1 VYLELWK
8 GSDCDAVTAFF
19 YCSSIFYFLQRA
31 KSEIIDVY
39 VNVIASELFDGAR
52 RISYSTN
59 FRTEESMQI
68 QNNVFIITG
77 GASGLGEATARM
89 ITANGGKV
97 VIADVQVEV
106 GQKLATELNAT
117 FVKCD
122 VTQEADG
129 QAVVAAATAA
139 GTLRGLINCA
149 GVAPA
154 VKTVG
159 KDGAHPLELFQR
171 VVNINLVGTFN
182 MARLAA
188 EAMSKT
194 EATSQDERG
203 IIINTASV
211 AAYDGQIGQAAYA
224 SSKAAVVGLTLPM
237 ARDLSRNGIRV
248 MTIAPGIFET
258 PMLLG
263 MPQEVQDALGK
274 MVPFPS
280 RLGKPAEYAQL
291 AQAIIENV
299 MLNGETI
306 RLDGAIRM
314 QPK

>member
-1 VYLELWK
+1 
-8 GSDCDAVTAFF
+8 
-19 YCSSIFYFLQRA
+19 
-31 KSEIIDVY
+31 
-39 VNVIASELFDGAR
+39 
-52 RISYSTN
+52 
-59 FRTEESMQI
+59 MQI

-77 GASGLGEATARM
+77 GASGLGAASARM
-89 ITANGGKV
+89 ISAAGGKV
-97 VIADVQVEV
+97 VLADVQVEAGMALAQELQ
-106 GQKLATELNAT
+106 GQ

-122 VTQEADG
+122 VTSEVDG
-129 QAVVAAATAA
+129 AAVVAAAVAL

-154 VKTVG
+154 IKTVG
-159 KDGAHPLELFQR
+159 KDGPHPLAAFQR
-171 VVNINLVGTFN
+171 AININLVGTFN

-188 EAMSKT
+188 DAMGQTGAT
-194 EATSQDERG
+194 EQGERG

-237 ARDLSRNGIRV
+237 ARDLSRSGIRV

-263 MPQEVQDALGK
+263 MPVEVQEALGK
-274 MVPFPS
+274 MVPFPP
-280 RLGKPAEYAQL
+280 RLGKPDEYAHL
-291 AQAIIENV
+291 AKAIIENV

>member
-1 VYLELWK
+1 
-8 GSDCDAVTAFF
+8 
-19 YCSSIFYFLQRA
+19 
-31 KSEIIDVY
+31 
-39 VNVIASELFDGAR
+39 
-52 RISYSTN
+52 
-59 FRTEESMQI
+59 MQI
-68 QNNVFIITG
+68 KDNVFIITG
-77 GASGLGEATARM
+77 GASGLGAATARM
-89 ITANGGKV
+89 IAEAGGKV
-97 VIADVQVEV
+97 VLADVQVEA
-106 GQKLATELNAT
+106 GTALAAELKGR
-117 FVKCD
+117 FLKCD
-122 VTQEADG
+122 VTSEADG
-129 QAVVAAATAA
+129 LAVVAAATEM

-159 KDGAHPLELFQR
+159 KDGPHPLDVFQR
-171 VVNINLVGTFN
+171 TVNVNLVGTFN

-188 EAMSKT
+188 DAMGKT
-194 EATSQDERG
+194 EAGDSGERG

-211 AAYDGQIGQAAYA
+211 AAYDGQIGQAAYG

-237 ARDLSRNGIRV
+237 ARDLARSGIRV

-258 PMLLG
+258 PMLMG
-263 MPQEVQDALGK
+263 MPEEVRDALGK

-280 RLGKPAEYAQL
+280 RLGRPNEYAHL
-291 AQAIIENV
+291 ARTIIENT

>member
-1 VYLELWK
+1 
-8 GSDCDAVTAFF
+8 
-19 YCSSIFYFLQRA
+19 
-31 KSEIIDVY
+31 
-39 VNVIASELFDGAR
+39 
-52 RISYSTN
+52 
-59 FRTEESMQI
+59 MQI

-77 GASGLGEATARM
+77 GASGLGAATARM
-89 ITANGGKV
+89 IVANGGKV
-97 VIADVQVEV
+97 VLADVQIEA
-106 GQKLATELNAT
+106 GEKLAAELGGK

-122 VTQEADG
+122 VTSEVDG
-129 QAVVAAATAA
+129 NAVVDAAVAI
-139 GTLRGLINCA
+139 GTIRGLINCA

-154 VKTVG
+154 VKTLG
-159 KDGAHPLELFQR
+159 KEGAHPLEVFQR
-171 VVNINLVGTFN
+171 VVSINLVGTFN

-188 EAMSKT
+188 LAMSKT
-194 EATSQDERG
+194 DANEHGERG

-211 AAYDGQIGQAAYA
+211 AAFDGQMGQCAYGA
-224 SSKAAVVGLTLPM
+224 SKAAVAGLTLPM

-280 RLGKPAEYAQL
+280 RLGKPEEYAHL
-291 AQAIIENV
+291 AKTIIENV

-314 QPK
+314 QAK